1 MTEEEIDIYDTE
13 LNFEDEEVADKTVVS
28 LTRT

>member
-13 LNFEDEEVADKTVVS
+13 LNFEDEEVTDKTAVS
-28 LTRT
+28 PTST